1 MGVSSWLKN
10 NKALCLLLFTAVL
23 LLASTYHRRIHLDDA
38 WLGEQAYFL
47 SSQGVVKSELF
58 SGVLNY
64 KNEVLVYH
72 KFFIILGAAVVSLFG
87 FGVAQLK
94 SISLFFI
101 VAFGFVFW
109 RSSTKLWNF
118 NRSQKLIF
126 LSLLLTF
133 HLVFE
138 QSYMF
143 RPEIMLLF
151 LGYIIFYQLSE
162 FLKTSETKHLIFANL
177 ATGIAIFTHLNGLMY
192 LFATV
197 VVLWFSGK
205 RKAAMASPFLA
216 APISLLYI
224 YNINTLAELHAYKN
238 ELLMDPGLFVYKSHS
253 SAWWTLPMRLIDEQK
268 RFLSHPFNTLFT
280 ALTLFSV
287 WRLRVQKEFQD
298 TDRLALLFFVACTFC
313 IAVISPSKTNK
324 YLILTAFIPIYFC
337 TRWLSSTLSL
347 QSKTLRYVTIALVA
361 GYIGTNTSRNLQVLR
376 TPSVFPHTADALLSG
391 AQVEPDA
398 VIFAPV
404 SAIFNSL
411 PEHHFLSE
419 TGQIIITE
427 FYNNKKTPEDLV
439 QQIQS
444 QDVDYVLIGEK
455 ISDPK
460 IMNIFPQLK
469 KEWSM
474 ALVKELN
481 GVQLYKVTK

>member
-1 MGVSSWLKN
+1 M
-10 NKALCLLLFTAVL
+10 L

-47 SSQGVVKSELF
+47 SSQGVVKSDLF
-58 SGVLNY
+58 AGVLNY

-72 KFFIILGAAVVSLFG
+72 KFFIILGAAVVSVFG
-87 FGVAQLK
+87 FGIAQLK

-101 VAFGFVFW
+101 IAFCFVFW
-109 RSSTKLWNF
+109 RSSEKLWTF
-118 NRSQKLIF
+118 HRSQKIIF
-126 LSLLLTF
+126 LSLLLSF
-133 HLVFE
+133 HLIFE

-143 RPEIMLLF
+143 RPEVMLLL
-151 LGYIIFYQLSE
+151 LGYVIFYQLGE
-162 FLKTSETKHLIFANL
+162 FLKTNALKHLVIANL
-177 ATGIAIFTHLNGLMY
+177 LTGLAIFTHLNGIMY
-192 LFATV
+192 LFATFV
-197 VVLWFSGK
+197 LLWFEGK
-205 RKAAMASPFLA
+205 RKAAFMSPLIA
-216 APISLLYI
+216 APIGSLYV
-224 YNINTLAELHAYKN
+224 YNFNVFTELQAYKN

-253 SAWWTLPMRLIDEQK
+253 PSWWSLPLRLIDEQK
-268 RFLSHPFNTLFT
+268 RFLSHPYNTLLT
-280 ALTLFSV
+280 ALTLFSI
-287 WRLRVQKEFQD
+287 WRLRVQKDFNH
-298 TDRLALLFFVACTFC
+298 TDRRALLFFLACTFC
-313 IAVISPSKTNK
+313 IALISPSKTNK

-337 TRWLSSTLSL
+337 TRWLSVAFL
-347 QSKTLRYVTIALVA
+347 QKSQNIRYLTAALVA
-361 GYIGTNTSRNLQVLR
+361 GYVGTNTYKNIQILKSQSL
-376 TPSVFPHTADALLSG
+376 FPYTTEALLSE
-391 AQVEPDA
+391 AQVESDA

-427 FYNNKKTPEDLV
+427 FYNNKKSPEDLV

-460 IMNIFPQLK
+460 IINIFPQLK

-474 ALVKELN
+474 ALIKELN